1 MRQADAPPGASGNDR
16 HAPVQKP
23 VEAANVVSNPTFSTE
38 SAISRPPPNM
48 SDSRFFAESH
58 FPVADQ
64 EARLGFS
71 FGEWPTPTR
80 APWKIGDVK
89 SPTLAPPASRRK
101 NKIAGQPLCTQH
113 QEP

>member
-1 MRQADAPPGASGNDR
+1 MSGSDAPLRAAS
-16 HAPVQKP
+16 A
-23 VEAANVVSNPTFSTE
+23 FSLFPDIGRCGCYVR
-38 SAISRPPPNM
+38 SGAISRPPPNM

-71 FGEWPTPTR
+71 FGEWRTSTR
-80 APWKIGDVK
+80 ARWKIGDVK